1 MPAPLKYPGVYVEEI
16 PSGVRTIVGVS
27 TSTTA
32 FVGRAR
38 KGPTNKPVIIHSFAD
53 FDRVFGGLWE
63 ESRMSFAVQQYFLN
77 GGAEAIIVRVTRG
90 ATTFAAATT
99 FILTG
104 PSGDLVLE
112 ASSPGSWADNL
123 ELAVDHDSRDPSSL
137 FNLVIEDAAPPG
149 TGDIETLRNLSVDS
163 TSADFVT
170 KVLRQRSRFVRVQG
184 AVPTV
189 MPDPQSGVAPATL
202 GDDGGDIRDVDIVPA
217 SAAAKQGMYAL
228 EDADIF
234 NLLCLPPLTLSDD
247 VDAATYAS
255 AAAYCFDRRAMLIVD
270 SPASS
275 VDPASAITDHGSLN
289 LPHQNAALFFPR
301 IRMANPLKN
310 NLIEDF
316 VPSGAVAGVFA
327 RTDAERGVWKA
338 PAGIEAS
345 LAGVAELTYNLTDG
359 ENGDLNPLGINALR
373 TFPLIGPVVWGAR
386 TLEGADALA
395 SEWKYIPIRRLA
407 LFLEESLY
415 RGTKWVVFEPNDEPL
430 WAQIRMNVGSFMHQ
444 LFRQGA
450 FQGRTPKEAYFV
462 KCDADTT
469 TQADRNLGIVNILV
483 GFAPLKPAEFVVIK
497 IQQIAGELET

>member
-38 KGPTNKPVIIHSFAD
+38 KGSTNRPVIIHSFGE
-53 FDRVFGGLWE
+53 FDRIFGGLWE

-90 ATTFAAATT
+90 VPTFAASTTFA
-99 FILTG
+99 LTG
-104 PSGDLVLE
+104 PSGNLTLE
-112 ASSPGSWADNL
+112 ASSPGAWGDNL
-123 ELAVDHDSRDPSSL
+123 VVSVDHDTRDPSTQ
-137 FNLVIEDAAPPG
+137 FNVVIEDPTPAG
-149 TGDIETLRNLSVDS
+149 TGDTETLRNLSVDS
-163 TSADFVT
+163 ASADFVT
-170 KVLRQRSRFVRVQG
+170 KVLQQRSRFVRVQG
-184 AVPTV
+184 AVPAQ
-189 MPDPQSGVAPATL
+189 MPDAQSLSGVAPATN
-202 GDDGGDIRDVDIVPA
+202 GHDGGDIRDVDIVP
-217 SAAAKQGMYAL
+217 AAAKQGMYAL

-234 NLLCLPPLTLSDD
+234 NLLCLPPLTTADD
-247 VDAATYAS
+247 VDAVTYIK
-255 AAAYCFDRRAMLIVD
+255 AAAYCKERRAMLLVD
-270 SPASS
+270 APTSS
-275 VDPASAITDHGSLN
+275 VDPTSAITDHGTLN

-301 IRMANPLKN
+301 LRMANPLKN

-327 RTDAERGVWKA
+327 RTDAQRGVWKA
-338 PAGIEAS
+338 PAGTEAS
-345 LAGVAELTYNLTDG
+345 LMGVAELTYNLTDD
-359 ENGDLNPLGINALR
+359 ENGQLNPLGINALR

-395 SEWKYIPIRRLA
+395 SEWKYVPIRRLG

-450 FQGRTPKEAYFV
+450 FQGRTPKDAYFV

-497 IQQIAGELET
+497 IQQIAGQLET